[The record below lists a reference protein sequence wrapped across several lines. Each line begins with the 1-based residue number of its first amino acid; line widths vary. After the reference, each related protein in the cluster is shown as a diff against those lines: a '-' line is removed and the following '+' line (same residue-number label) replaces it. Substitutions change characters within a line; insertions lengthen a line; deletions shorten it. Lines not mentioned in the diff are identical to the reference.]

1 MIQRISNC
9 LLEKRA
15 QVLALIA
22 RKYVQGIVYNSG
34 DKKKADESRGKSL
47 HEYCRNMLA
56 FKDYKNDGTG
66 DDNEGVRFF
75 SSVMQL
81 SPKAQAK

>member
-34 DKKKADESRGKSL
+34 DKKRQMKAGANPCTSIAAICLRSKTT
-47 HEYCRNMLA
+47 RTTAQAMIMKA
-56 FKDYKNDGTG
+56 FG
-66 DDNEGVRFF
+66 FF
-75 SSVMQL
+75 ISDAIV
-81 SPKAQAK
+81 PKAQAK